1 MKRFILSL
9 SFLCLCIAAQ
19 ISANSTINLTPLPK
33 SMTVGSGRLTLPA
46 SFGICTE
53 GLSDDI
59 VAEAAKFAN
68 VINKV
73 TGYSVNTNAGADA
86 LIKLSL
92 YTGSEALGE
101 EGYTLDITTSSIAV
115 SANSA
120 TGFYYAFQSIKKM
133 LPACVMAE
141 VKDESVTE
149 FSLPVVNIIDAPRFE
164 YRGFMLDV
172 SRHYFTVKEIKRM
185 IDVMSYYKMNRFHW
199 HLTDDQGWRIEIE
212 KYPRLTSAGAVRN
225 NSWSVDPV
233 YGGYYTN
240 EPYGPYFYT
249 KDEARDIVEYAKER
263 HIEVI
268 PEVEFPG
275 HSCAAVTAY
284 PEYSC
289 YPNGNHSVQVNGGI
303 FSDVLNV
310 GSEATLQFAK
320 DILDE
325 IAEIFPYSDIHIGGD
340 ETPTSAWQNNAEC
353 QALMEEQGF
362 SDIRE
367 LQSLFVRRLA
377 DHLAQKEGDKKRNV
391 IMWNE
396 SLTADGTNVDLI
408 DGTEG
413 TLMCWESGQVQPGA
427 LKAAQLGLKSIIT
440 PWGPYYINRKQSSD
454 PGEPVGAGYGD
465 DTVQKTYE
473 YVPVP
478 SSVPAALQKYYI
490 GVQGT
495 FWTEHV
501 QSEYLLEYLALPR
514 LIAIAETGW
523 TPAAKKNFS
532 DFCERITKDTLLLDY
547 NNYEYGRHYINDGK
561 SDTKVMPENSTDEKM
576 VWYRIITTA
585 TDNRA
590 GKCIELLR
598 EDSPTIGTGN
608 AKANRLWNGI
618 VAQEG
623 EAAYDYQLWAWME
636 NPDNPG
642 YYAMVNKAKPDGS
655 VKSTPTAENNTGR
668 WDYDDSKRHYDF
680 ILGDRAYAANGDNYN
695 YSIRSQKVS
704 NTNMCMNFAGPGQ
717 NNSINLWSDPADGN
731 GGIWEFRPLV
741 AKGSDIVIDY
751 PAQGDFV
758 RIANNVEKFKGWSII
773 DDGKTTATAAAT
785 EYAANVWEVVT
796 ATLTDAGQNITLRN
810 RATGRYISGTTAPVT
825 LGTSAATLTNVYNT
839 LTGDFSIKAGDNALF
854 PMPEKATT
862 NPNTLG
868 TGGIYPQG
876 SAWIYEKVYQVT
888 YDCYDT
894 AGNSIGKFYSAAPA
908 GKDFTCQAPSIKN
921 HAIKAYEATGDGT
934 APTIAD
940 IAAHATVKVT
950 YERNAYSIIYRCRE
964 ERGGIIGEEEHSCI
978 MGEQFNIE
986 YPEQEFFTLI
996 GGNKAEGTFTPAADT
1011 TIEVVYSTDGKCGFK
1026 GVGTPVTAPTAGNSY
1041 LIFNAKNETSR
1052 SGYVSVTGIG
1062 DEVTTT
1068 NNVTEGAPKYIWT
1081 LTANGNGYTVGN
1093 ENGCYIP
1100 ALNRGGRI
1108 YAAESGDTFT
1118 FSLNDDGTTFSVKGT
1133 NNYYW
1138 NANSNNTLTGWSDAH
1153 PIMLYEYY
1161 VHPYFT
1167 VTYTCIDSEGNT
1179 LQSRS
1184 TDVRGGDSYNLII
1197 PQFENM
1203 VVAENNVVYDE
1214 IANVKK
1220 NIEITITYAD
1230 TSTGI
1235 NSITAD
1241 KAIGN
1246 NIYYD
1251 LYGRACDNPAKSG
1264 IYIYNGKKVLIKK

>member
-1 MKRFILSL
+1 MKKLI
-9 SFLCLCIAAQ
+9 LCLSVLFLFTSVRLFAD
-19 ISANSTINLTPLPK
+19 SSINITPLPK
-33 SMTVGSGRLTLPA
+33 SMTVGNGRLVLPT
-46 SFGICTE
+46 SFGINT
-53 GLSDDI
+53 GDLPDDV
-59 VAEAAKFAN
+59 VAEAAKFAT

-73 TGYSVNTNAGADA
+73 TGYSVSTNAGSDA

-92 YTGSEALGE
+92 YNGSEELGK
-101 EGYTLDITTSSIAV
+101 EGYTLDVTTSGITV

-120 TGFYYAFQSIKKM
+120 TGFYFAFQSIKKM

-141 VKDESVTE
+141 VRDESVTE
-149 FSLPVVNIIDAPRFE
+149 FALPVVSITDAPRFE

-172 SRHYFTVKEIKRM
+172 SRHYFTMKEIKRM

-212 KYPRLTSAGAVRN
+212 KYPRLTSIGAVRN
-225 NSWSVDPV
+225 NSWNVDPV

-249 KDEARDIVEYAKER
+249 KEEAREIVAYAKER

-289 YPNGNHSVQVNGGI
+289 YPNGSHSVQVDGGI

-310 GSEATLQFAK
+310 GSEITLQFAK

-325 IAEIFPYSDIHIGGD
+325 ICEIFPYSDIHIGGD
-340 ETPTSAWQNNAEC
+340 ETPTTAWQNNAEC
-353 QALMEEQGF
+353 QALMEKEGF
-362 SDIRE
+362 SNIRE

-396 SLTADGTNVDLI
+396 SLTASGTNIDLI

-413 TLMCWESGQVQPGA
+413 TLMCWENGQVQPGA
-427 LKAAQLGLKSIIT
+427 LKAAQLGMKSIIT

-454 PGEPVGAGYGD
+454 PSEPAVAGYGD
-465 DTVQKTYE
+465 DTVKKTYE

-478 SSVPAALQKYYI
+478 STVPAALQKYYI

-501 QSEYLLEYLALPR
+501 QSEKLLEYLALPR

-523 TPAAKKNFS
+523 TPAARKNFT

-547 NNYEYGRHYINDGK
+547 NNYEYGRHFINDGK
-561 SDTKVMPENSTDEKM
+561 GDAKVMPESSTEDKK

-608 AKANRLWNGI
+608 AKANRLWNGV

-636 NPDNPG
+636 DPDNPG
-642 YYAMVNKAKPDGS
+642 FYAMVNKAKPNGS

-680 ILGDRAYAANGDNYN
+680 ILGDRAYAANGNNYN
-695 YSIRSQKVS
+695 YSIRSNKVS
-704 NTNMCMNFAGPGQ
+704 NTNMCMNFAGAGQ
-717 NNSINLWSDPADGN
+717 NNSINLWSNPADGN
-731 GGIWEFRPLV
+731 GGIWEFSPL
-741 AKGSDIVIDY
+741 AANGSDIEISY

-758 RIANNVEKFKGWSII
+758 RIVNNVEKFNGWTII
-773 DDGKTTATAAAT
+773 DDGKATATVAAK
-785 EYAANVWEVVT
+785 EYAADVWEVVT
-796 ATLTDAGQNITLRN
+796 ATTTDAGQNITLRN
-810 RATGRYISGTTAPVT
+810 TATGRYISGTAAPIT
-825 LGTSAATLTNVYNT
+825 LGTSAALLTNVYNKI
-839 LTGDFSIKAGDNALF
+839 TGDFSIKAGDNALF

-876 SAWIYEKVYQVT
+876 SAWRYEKVFQVT

-894 AGNSIGKFYSAAPA
+894 AGNSLGRYYSAAPA
-908 GKDFTCQAPSIKN
+908 GEDFTCQAP
-921 HAIKAYEATGDGT
+921 AIKSHTVQAYETTGGTT
-934 APTIAD
+934 APTIAS
-940 IAAHATVKVT
+940 IAAHTTVKVT
-950 YERNAYSIIYRCRE
+950 YERNAYNIVYRCKE
-964 ERGGIIGEEEHSCI
+964 ERGGIIGEYEHSCI
-978 MGEQFNIE
+978 MGEEFNVQ

-996 GGNKAEGTFTPAADT
+996 SGNVPEGSFTPTADT
-1011 TIEVVYSTDGKCGFK
+1011 TIDIIYTTEGKCGFAA
-1026 GVGTPVTAPTAGNSY
+1026 VGNPVTVPTAGNSY
-1041 LIFNAKNETSR
+1041 LIYNAKEETNR
-1052 SGYVSVTGIG
+1052 SGYVSVSNIG
-1062 DEVTTT
+1062 GEVTTT
-1068 NNVTEGAPKYIWT
+1068 NNLTEGAPKYIWT
-1081 LTANGNGYTVGN
+1081 RTAKGNGYTVGN

-1118 FSLNDDGTTFSVKGT
+1118 FGLNSDGITFSVKGS

-1138 NANSNNTLTGWSDAH
+1138 NANSNNTLTGWSEGH

-1167 VTYTCIDSEGNT
+1167 VTYTCIDNEGNT
-1179 LQSRS
+1179 LQSGAS
-1184 TDVRGGDSYNLII
+1184 EVKGGDSYNLIV
-1197 PQFENM
+1197 PQFDGLAVE
-1203 VVAENNVVYDE
+1203 ENNVVYED
-1214 IANVKK
+1214 IVNVKK
-1220 NIEITITYAD
+1220 NIDITIRYSDKA
-1230 TSTGI
+1230 TGI
-1235 NSITAD
+1235 TAITAD
-1241 KAIGN
+1241 AICD

-1251 LYGRACDNPAKSG
+1251 LYGRAYEYPAKSG
-1264 IYIYNGKKVLIKK
+1264 IYIYNGKKVIIKK